1 MFAEFDVSRNPSW
14 LYLAVYFPR
23 FVNQVAVARVNHT
36 RLDEER
42 TDVAVVIA
50 PEVRK
55 GASIAGRAG
64 DDEELGRPSGQVAKD
79 RVLPMPNERP
89 SAASQHCVT
98 HLVDFRVVRKNR
110 HRFWSFLK

>member
-1 MFAEFDVSRNPSW
+1 MSIGGKGDF
-14 LYLAVYFPR
+14 
-23 FVNQVAVARVNHT
+23 FVIYIYIRENGGLGVNHT

-42 TDVAVVIA
+42 TDVAIVIA
-50 PEVRK
+50 AEVRK

-64 DDEELGRPSGQVAKD
+64 DDEELGRPGGQVAKD

-98 HLVDFRVVRKNR
+98 HLVDSGVV
-110 HRFWSFLK
+110 